1 MRSTCASPTNH
12 TLLYIHTKGVRQN
25 IAEPLL
31 CILKLPIDNIKI
43 ADCNYFVALATCAL
57 ALAIALSSAA

>member
-12 TLLYIHTKGVRQN
+12 TLLYIHTKGVRQKF
-25 IAEPLL
+25 AEPLL
-31 CILKLPIDNIKI
+31 YILKLPI
-43 ADCNYFVALATCAL
+43 AHYFVALATCAL